1 MAGLERLAYDHIG
14 QEVFQTVLGNG
25 LKLVIIPKPG
35 YKETV
40 GLLQVAYGGVDKE
53 FTYLDKVVNLPC
65 GLAHFLEHQ
74 MFEHDGKGDFSQL
87 FTSLGSDSN
96 AFTSLTATTYYFSSV
111 DRIKEGLGV
120 LQDLVSQARFTDQT
134 IIKEKAVIKQEI
146 DMYQDDPDY
155 RLYSG
160 LLSQLFPGT
169 PLAQDIAG
177 SPEGIDGISRQEL
190 LLAYEAFYQPQF
202 MTLLVVGDVQPNEVY
217 SWIKEKQANCQSTV
231 NQPVKRTDLE
241 RQPIVQKNSL
251 TMDVNQTKLGI
262 GFRLPKVSTSLGKQ
276 RVALRLY
283 LNMILGWTSK
293 TYQDWYDSG
302 RIDDSF
308 DIQIEIN
315 ERFQFVIIVLD
326 TKEPIAMAAKIKQ
339 AIKKIAKNKD
349 ISEEHLYTLKKEIY
363 GDFIA
368 SLDRLDDLAVAY
380 LEHAFGQESFFDF
393 PDYLTDLTLEEVVSL
408 GKEAFEQAEIAE
420 FTIFPS

>member
-1 MAGLERLAYDHIG
+1 MAGLERLAYDHLG
-14 QEVFQTVLGNG
+14 QEVFQTILDNG
-25 LKLVIIPKPG
+25 LKLVIIPKVG

-40 GLLQVAYGGVDKE
+40 GLLQVAYGGVDTE
-53 FTYLDKVVNLPC
+53 FTILDRSVKSPY

-74 MFEHDGKGDFSQL
+74 MFEHDGKGDFSQV

-96 AFTSLTATTYYFSSV
+96 AFTSLTATTYYFSGV
-111 DRIKEGLGV
+111 DRIQEGLGV
-120 LQDLVSQARFTDQT
+120 LQDLVSQARFTDQS
-134 IIKEKAVIKQEI
+134 IVKEKAVIKQEI

-160 LLSQLFPGT
+160 LLRQLYPGT
-169 PLAQDIAG
+169 ALSEDIAG
-177 SPEGIDGISRQEL
+177 THEGIDGIAREDL
-190 LLAYEAFYQPQF
+190 LQAYGAFYQPQL
-202 MTLLVVGDVQPNEVY
+202 MTLLVVGDVDPEEVY
-217 SWIKEKQANCQSTV
+217 NWVQAKQAACQW
-231 NQPVKRTDLE
+231 PVKKLVNRKEVLANPVLKKD
-241 RQPIVQKNSL
+241 SM
-251 TMDVNQTKLGI
+251 TMDVNLPKLGI
-262 GFRLPKVSTSLGKQ
+262 GFRLPKLVDSLVKQ

-308 DIQIEIN
+308 DIQIEVN
-315 ERFQFVIIVLD
+315 DRFQYVLVLLD
-326 TKEPIAMAAKIKQ
+326 TKEPIAMATKIKQ
-339 AIKKIAKNKD
+339 ALKKVATNKD
-349 ISEEHLYTLKKEIY
+349 ISEDHLYTLKKEVY

-380 LEHAFGQESFFDF
+380 LEHASGQESFFDF
-393 PDYLTDLTLEEVVSL
+393 PDHLTDLTLEEVVAI
-408 GKEAFEQAEIAE
+408 GQGAFKQAEIAE